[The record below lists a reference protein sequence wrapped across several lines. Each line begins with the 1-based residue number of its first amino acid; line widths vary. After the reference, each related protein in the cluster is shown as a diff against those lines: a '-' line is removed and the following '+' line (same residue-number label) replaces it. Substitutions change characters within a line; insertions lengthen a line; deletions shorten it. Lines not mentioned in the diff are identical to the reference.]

1 MAFSL
6 LTIVAACSS
15 GSTAAPAP
23 AAPASSDSGS
33 SNIAQDIPVDG
44 TSDGTTTPPIETESP
59 EPAPEPT
66 PSIPSGALA
75 IFYRVTFGSNTESL
89 TGSGFKITWEDDT
102 KGILRYIPETNQLD
116 VMRRV
121 TSPSWSKNSIY
132 PVTQN
137 GRLFSYRDWG
147 SDWASDNT
155 RFDVDEM
162 DIVTGMSMSTNTF
175 SAASFTIAGDRLYYR
190 TPISRDLFGNPRGG
204 GRLMTVGLG
213 ATNEAE
219 LTLPGVR
226 LRGVGDELISFAD
239 NTIVQRDPTS
249 GAEVSSET
257 LSLRLM
263 QGIWPSE
270 RHVFYGNDALY
281 WAVEQRT
288 GNKVDILKVGLD
300 GSFKQLTTVEL
311 LEGETGLII
320 DDDQEFVA
328 IALTGSTPPV
338 GFTIKRVLV
347 YNTLT
352 ETLEDLEI
360 DLYIPLSTADAGYGF
375 QIAVMP

>member
-1 MAFSL
+1 M
-6 LTIVAACSS
+6 
-15 GSTAAPAP
+15 AAPHPLRLNRATL
-23 AAPASSDSGS
+23 
-33 SNIAQDIPVDG
+33 NR
-44 TSDGTTTPPIETESP
+44 TPP
-59 EPAPEPT
+59 
-66 PSIPSGALA
+66 PSRLRRLPIRQPLNRNLRRPYPQARWQV
-75 IFYRVTFGSNTESL
+75 FYRVTFGAQTESL

-132 PVTQN
+132 PVTQD

-155 RFDVDEM
+155 QFDVDELDM
-162 DIVTGMSMSTNTF
+162 ATGTSLSNNTF
-175 SAASFTIAGDRLYYR
+175 SAASFTIAGDRLFYR

-213 ATNEAE
+213 SSSEDE

-226 LRGVGDELISFAD
+226 LRGIGDQLISFAD
-239 NTIVQRDPTS
+239 NTIVQRDPAT
-249 GAEVSSET
+249 GAEVSSKT

-281 WAVEQRT
+281 WAVKQRT
-288 GNKVDILKVGLD
+288 GNKIDILRVGLD
-300 GSFKQLTTVEL
+300 GSLKQLTTVEL
-311 LEGETGLII
+311 LEGETGLVI

-347 YNTLT
+347 YNTQT
-352 ETLEDLEI
+352 DELEDLEI
-360 DLYIPLSTADAGYGF
+360 NLHIPLSTADAGWGF

>member
-1 MAFSL
+1 
-6 LTIVAACSS
+6 
-15 GSTAAPAP
+15 
-23 AAPASSDSGS
+23 
-33 SNIAQDIPVDG
+33 
-44 TSDGTTTPPIETESP
+44 
-59 EPAPEPT
+59 
-66 PSIPSGALA
+66 
-75 IFYRVTFGSNTESL
+75 
-89 TGSGFKITWEDDT
+89 
-102 KGILRYIPETNQLD
+102 
-116 VMRRV
+116 MRRV

-132 PVTQN
+132 PVTQD

-155 RFDVDEM
+155 QFDVDELDM
-162 DIVTGMSMSTNTF
+162 ATGTSLSNNTF
-175 SAASFTIAGDRLYYR
+175 SAASFTIAGDRLFYR

-213 ATNEAE
+213 SSSEDE
-219 LTLPGVR
+219 LTLPAVR
-226 LRGVGDELISFAD
+226 LRGIGDQLISFAD
-239 NTIVQRDPTS
+239 NTIVQRDPAT
-249 GAEVSSET
+249 GAEVSSKT

-281 WAVEQRT
+281 WAVKQRT
-288 GNKVDILKVGLD
+288 GNKIDILRVGLD
-300 GSFKQLTTVEL
+300 GSLKQLTTVEL
-311 LEGETGLII
+311 LEGETGLVI

-347 YNTLT
+347 YNTQT
-352 ETLEDLEI
+352 DELEDLEI
-360 DLYIPLSTADAGYGF
+360 NLHIPLSTADAGWGF